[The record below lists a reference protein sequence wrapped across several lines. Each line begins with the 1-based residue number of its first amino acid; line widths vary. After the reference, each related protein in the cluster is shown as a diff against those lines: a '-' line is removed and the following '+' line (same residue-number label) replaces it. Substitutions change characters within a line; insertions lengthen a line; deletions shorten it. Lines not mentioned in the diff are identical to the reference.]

1 VGLEPTR
8 ISPKDLKTF
17 SLTNSDILAVLF
29 FDFIRILFVFVGRQ
43 AFYAIT
49 PS

>member
-1 VGLEPTR
+1 
-8 ISPKDLKTF
+8 
-17 SLTNSDILAVLF
+17 LF

-49 PS
+49 PSQRS